1 MLEKYRFTKEMFL
14 KKRSK
19 SGDCGRFQNELEDYK
34 YTQQEDNATL
44 VDLIQSQGRTTY
56 CSYRKASLTLTP
68 GCNSQAS
75 QNCCRNPN
83 LIYRLFDT
91 SCNASC
97 NAFNAFKSTKHVGN
111 FFLIILFLVF
121 FFFLLSQQL
130 FLYHPTMLICNFVL
144 MKT

>member
-1 MLEKYRFTKEMFL
+1 MHTDREAILRPS
-14 KKRSK
+14 R
-19 SGDCGRFQNELEDYK
+19 G
-34 YTQQEDNATL
+34 QEDNATL
-44 VDLIQSQGRTTY
+44 VDLIQPQGRTTY